1 VLRLEIK
8 EPVHLKIKR
17 GDLAEG
23 IIAVGDPN
31 RAKVFSSS
39 ILEEPRLINENR
51 GLYAYTGKFKG
62 KEISIV
68 AHGMGMP
75 SAMIVFEELHMLG
88 AKRIIRVG
96 TTGSLRRDVGIGDA
110 VVATSAGHFNSSSL
124 RQYSGGEIILPNSFT
139 HTLTEPLS
147 RSLGSRGLRVHVGP
161 VISSDA
167 FYAED
172 ESLAEKLSNLGFYS
186 IEMECAGLA
195 AIGWMR
201 GIETACVLYVTDSL
215 VDGAKGLLGA
225 ERVNTDMVK
234 IGEAVAEVL
243 ASL

>member
-1 VLRLEIK
+1 
-8 EPVHLKIKR
+8 
-17 GDLAEG
+17 
-23 IIAVGDPN
+23 
-31 RAKVFSSS
+31 
-39 ILEEPRLINENR
+39 
-51 GLYAYTGKFKG
+51 
-62 KEISIV
+62 
-68 AHGMGMP
+68 
-75 SAMIVFEELHMLG
+75 
-88 AKRIIRVG
+88 
-96 TTGSLRRDVGIGDA
+96 
-110 VVATSAGHFNSSSL
+110 
-124 RQYSGGEIILPNSFT
+124 
-139 HTLTEPLS
+139 
-147 RSLGSRGLRVHVGP
+147 

-225 ERVNTDMVK
+225 ERVNMDMVK